1 MTKKSYCPVYQSLN
15 TIGDKWSLIII
26 RDIIYHR
33 KHHFND
39 FLSSK
44 EKISKSTLSNRLK
57 KLVENGII
65 MKVPD
70 ASHKQ
75 KNKYVLTLKGI
86 ELVPII
92 AELYLFSGS
101 LDDVNMSLN
110 DNRLVRAF
118 IDDKTNFINISKK
131 YLIEETEKVFEDYP
145 ELLIQQ

>member
-1 MTKKSYCPVYQSLN
+1 
-15 TIGDKWSLIII
+15 
-26 RDIIYHR
+26 
-33 KHHFND
+33 
-39 FLSSK
+39 
-44 EKISKSTLSNRLK
+44 
-57 KLVENGII
+57 

>member
-1 MTKKSYCPVYQSLN
+1 MTKKSYWPVYQSLN

-33 KHHFND
+33 KRHFND

-44 EKISKSTLSNRLK
+44 EKIAKSTHSNRLK
-57 KLVENGII
+57 KLMENGII

-86 ELVPII
+86 ELV
-92 AELYLFSGS
+92 
-101 LDDVNMSLN
+101 
-110 DNRLVRAF
+110 RAF
-118 IDDKTNFINISKK
+118 IDDKKSFINISKK
-131 YLIEETEKVFEDYP
+131 YLIEEAEKVFEENP
-145 ELLIQQ
+145 ELLIQH